1 MGFLR
6 PLTGSLFLIISSANT
21 WAQTEPLASQAAA
34 MPDDFQ
40 AHFFN
45 APLSAR
51 IMVDNRVLGDAM
63 IMVTADNRAR
73 IIHFTDNG
81 DSEFSEAERQR
92 WLKAFTDFVPLGK
105 CSDHVCPPGLLAAD
119 YSLSDARLVLLTQQP
134 GSESSKYWYTLPEDG
149 DSGLLL
155 NNQLNLSGS
164 EQQSSLSWNGGL
176 EAALGTWTL
185 MSQFQHDQTRSNS
198 MGSTS
203 RHAMTSLYV
212 QREFQQHFLRTG
224 LFTPNS
230 QGLLRQP
237 YTPGGG
243 VSTLAGIMAGSGDAL
258 LKGADIPALYPVYV
272 SANREGVAEIY
283 RDGTLINSQPVEPG
297 LQMLDTVP
305 LPAGI
310 YEVEIRL
317 IEDGRES
324 SRVTETINKPTRWKT
339 PGQRLRYNVFA
350 GQQQTLWNSD
360 KSEDN
365 GEFAAGAS
373 VNYLLHPL
381 ATVGVALQKTGEE
394 HQAGVSLDW
403 QAAKPVQLYGN
414 IWRSNLTGH
423 GFDTQG
429 IWSHAQ
435 GNVSLSHSRSWYR
448 NEDEPYRYTS
458 RPSLE
463 HSSVLST
470 TWRLNS
476 ENSLTARLTHRSRN
490 NGIGADVGFN
500 TRTTL
505 AGNAINWRLAAF
517 DRPYGNTSSLRN
529 RGVSLS
535 ASFALGG
542 EKRSGNISLGSR
554 TDSNGSRDL
563 YTSASVN
570 QTWDK
575 GPVKTTTATV
585 TADRHGA
592 GFSTYNQFDT
602 PMMAGTFWGQS
613 STLDGRLSGGI
624 NTGSLVALGGGRA
637 TISKQAAHYQGG
649 GMIVDVTSDDKNAEL
664 VALYPG
670 GAVPLKP
677 GRNFIPVDAWKPGTV
692 QIDFPGTEAP
702 ALKVEPEYLS
712 YQHVRGGVSAHS
724 VKVMKTVTVMGR
736 LVDGDGHALGGA
748 HVVNHAGRTVSESDG
763 VFTLEVHENNPVLA
777 VEHRSISQC
786 EIRLNPTT
794 QKTAD
799 EIIFLGNLTCDGLP
813 LAGNAGDAVGKAANN
828 KDI

>member
-1 MGFLR
+1 MSFLR
-6 PLTGSLFLIISSANT
+6 PLTGSLLLISSTNAL
-21 WAQTEPLASQAAA
+21 AQPVTLVSQAAS
-34 MPDDFQ
+34 MPDDFRS
-40 AHFFN
+40 HFFN

-51 IMVDNRVLGDAM
+51 VMLDNRVLGDAM
-63 IMVTADNRAR
+63 IMVTEDNRAR
-73 IIHFTDNG
+73 IIHFTDSG
-81 DSEFSEAERQR
+81 DSEYGEAERQR
-92 WLKAFTDFVPLGK
+92 WLKSFSNFVTLGE
-105 CSDHVCPPGLLAAD
+105 CSQHDCPPGLLAAD

-134 GSESSKYWYTLPEDG
+134 GNEKGNYWYALPGGG

-164 EQQSSLSWNGGL
+164 QKQSTMSWNGGL
-176 EAALGTWTL
+176 EAALGSWTVT
-185 MSQFQHDQTRSNS
+185 SQFQQDQTRSDGQ
-198 MGSTS
+198 GSYS
-203 RHAMTSLYV
+203 RHAMTSLYA
-212 QREFQQHFLRTG
+212 QREFQQHFLRAG
-224 LFTPNS
+224 LFTPDS

-237 YTPGGG
+237 YTPGNGI
-243 VSTLAGIMAGSGDAL
+243 STLAGMMAGSSDAL
-258 LKGADIPALYPVYV
+258 LKGGDIPALYPLYV
-272 SANREGVAEIY
+272 TANREGVAEIY
-283 RDGTLINSQPVEPG
+283 RDGTLLNSQPVQPG

-305 LPAGI
+305 LPSGI
-310 YEVEIRL
+310 YEVEIR
-317 IEDGRES
+317 IMEDGRES
-324 SRVTETINKPTRWKT
+324 SRVTETINKPTRWRT
-339 PGQRLRYNVFA
+339 PGQRLRYNLFA

-360 KSEDN
+360 KRDN
-365 GEFAAGAS
+365 EGDLAAGAS
-373 VNYLLHPL
+373 VNWLLHPL
-381 ATVGVALQKTGEE
+381 ATVGMAVQKTGKER
-394 HQAGVSLDW
+394 QTGVSLDW
-403 QAAKPVQLYGN
+403 QAAEPVQIYGN
-414 IWRSNLTGH
+414 VWRSNITGY

-429 IWSHAQ
+429 IWTHAQ
-435 GNVSLSHSRSWYR
+435 GNVALSHSRSWYR
-448 NEDEPYRYTS
+448 SEDEPYRYTT
-458 RPSLE
+458 RPSID
-463 HSSVLST
+463 HSSTLST
-470 TWRLNS
+470 TWRFNS
-476 ENSLTARLTHRSRN
+476 ENSLNARLTHRSRN

-575 GPVKTTTATV
+575 GPVKMTTATV

-602 PMMAGTFWGQS
+602 PVLAGSFWGQS
-613 STLDGRLSGGI
+613 STLNSSLSGGI
-624 NTGSLVALGGGRA
+624 NTGSLLAIGGGHA
-637 TISKQAAHYQGG
+637 VMSKQAANYQGG
-649 GMIVDVTSDDKNAEL
+649 GMIIDVSSDDKNAEL

-670 GAVPLKP
+670 GAAPLKP

-702 ALKVEPEYLS
+702 ALKVEPEYLN
-712 YQHVRGGVSAHS
+712 YQHIRGGVSAHT
-724 VKVMKTVTVMGR
+724 VKVMKTMTVMGR

-748 HVVNHAGRTVSESDG
+748 HVVNHAGRTVTEPDG
-763 VFTLEVHENNPVLA
+763 LFTLEVHENNPVLA

-794 QKTAD
+794 QKTQA

-813 LAGNAGDAVGKAANN
+813 LAGNTEAASRTAANN